1 MRGRYRIDGS
11 NTLFKVWGIIL
22 LVFTALGGVLLLLG
36 MILLFAGS
44 AMLTSY
50 VDDYS
55 PFMDSYSR
63 AMMGSVSGS
72 VMGVM
77 IILFLIVAAILAV
90 AAMAGILLV
99 RDYIKAKDTLV
110 VFAVLYFTGAAFT
123 VIAFIFGIAARAGI
137 GVILGYLFAMLWR
150 VATGVILLLKH
161 KRAVPASNIMPG
173 QLPGSRP
180 LPGPVPAP
188 FPSGAGTIE
197 GMFGVLQ
204 GKQFEVYTG
213 RIYKIGREPCCEIRV
228 NHPKVSRIHCTVC
241 KLHNGR
247 YQITDSSSNGTY
259 YDNNK
264 LQKGIATEVNA
275 GGLLVLGEAD
285 NVLQLI

>member
-1 MRGRYRIDGS
+1 MKERYRIDGS

-55 PFMDSYSR
+55 PFMDSYSS

-72 VMGVM
+72 VMVVM
-77 IILFLIVAAILAV
+77 IILFLIVVAILAV
-90 AAMAGILLV
+90 SAMTGILLV
-99 RDYIKAKDTLV
+99 RDYVKAKETLV
-110 VFAVLYFTGAAFT
+110 VFAILYFTGAAFT
-123 VIAFIFGIAARAGI
+123 AIAFIFGIAARAGA
-137 GVILGYLFAMLWR
+137 GMILSYLFSMLWR
-150 VATGVILLLKH
+150 IATGVMLLLKH
-161 KRAVPASNIMPG
+161 KRAVPVSNIVSG
-173 QLPGSRP
+173 QFPGSRP
-180 LPGPVPAP
+180 LPSPGPDP

-204 GKQFEVYTG
+204 GKRFEVYTG
-213 RIYKIGREPCCEIRV
+213 RNYKIGREPCCEIQV

-264 LQKGIATEVNA
+264 LQKGVATEVNA

-285 NVLQLI
+285 NVLHLI